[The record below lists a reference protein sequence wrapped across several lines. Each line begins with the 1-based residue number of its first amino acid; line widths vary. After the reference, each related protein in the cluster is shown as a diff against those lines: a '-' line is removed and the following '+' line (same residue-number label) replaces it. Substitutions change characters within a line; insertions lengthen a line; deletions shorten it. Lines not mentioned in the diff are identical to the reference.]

1 MATTK
6 KELSFEAALKRL
18 EELVEKMESGETDLD
33 SMVKSFEEGRE
44 LVKLCTERLSSV
56 ERKVEEL
63 VKDSSGKVSSKS
75 FSEEF

>member
-1 MATTK
+1 M
-6 KELSFEAALKRL
+6 SFEAALKRL
-18 EELVEKMESGETDLD
+18 EELVEKMESGQTDLD
-33 SMVKSFEEGRE
+33 SMVKSFEEGKE

-63 VKDSSGKVSSKS
+63 AKDASGKVSAKP

>member
-1 MATTK
+1 MASEV

-18 EELVEKMESGETDLD
+18 EELVEKMESGQTDLD
-33 SMVKSFEEGRE
+33 SMVKSFEEGKE

-63 VKDSSGKVSSKS
+63 AKDASGKVSAKP

>member
-1 MATTK
+1 MASDV

-18 EELVEKMESGETDLD
+18 EELVEKMESGQTDLD
-33 SMVKSFEEGRE
+33 SMVKSFEEGKE

-63 VKDSSGKVSSKS
+63 AKDASGKVSAKP